1 MRPSIEKFAEK
12 SFLLSA
18 LLSASI
24 TIFILSF
31 MFLFS
36 LPLFRGGKIVE
47 FLRLGWNPYD
57 GKFGVLPM
65 MVGTV
70 IIASFAILIAT
81 PFGIGCSALISVFS
95 QRNFGRFL
103 RKLVEFMTGIPT
115 VVLSFLGIFIVVPRG
130 RGICDK
136 RTRGCVLC
144 GWLLVALLILP
155 TIVLFLTDAFNS
167 VPKSYLNAAEALG
180 ATPVQKLIY
189 VIIPS
194 AWKGI
199 ISGLVLAA
207 GRAAGDTMI
216 SLMIAGNA
224 LQIPKGRSDAAR
236 TLTSHIAL
244 IIASDYESPEFKSI
258 FVCGL
263 ILFAFTM
270 LIVLI
275 LRLLGYFEIL
285 RER

>member
-1 MRPSIEKFAEK
+1 MRSSVEKLAERG
-12 SFLLSA
+12 FLFGA
-18 LLSASI
+18 LLSTSI
-24 TIFILSF
+24 TICILSF

-36 LPLFRGGKIVE
+36 LPLFKGGHIAQ
-47 FLRLGWNPYD
+47 FLRLGWNPYE
-57 GKFGVLPM
+57 GRFGVLPM
-65 MVGTV
+65 MVGTG

-95 QRNFGRFL
+95 QQNFGRLL

-115 VVLSFLGIFIVVPRG
+115 VIYGFVAIFLLVPLVREIFQKGTGMCVLSASIML
-130 RGICDK
+130 
-136 RTRGCVLC
+136 
-144 GWLLVALLILP
+144 ALLILP
-155 TIVLFLTDAFNS
+155 TIVLFLSDAFNS
-167 VPKSYLNAAEALG
+167 VPKNYLDAADALG

-189 VIIPS
+189 IIIPL

-207 GRAAGDTMI
+207 GRAAGDTLI

-224 LQIPKGRSDAAR
+224 LQIPKGLSDAAR

-263 ILFAFTM
+263 ILFVFTA

-275 LRLLGYFEIL
+275 LRLLGYFQIL

>member
-1 MRPSIEKFAEK
+1 MKSSIEKFAERG
-12 SFLLSA
+12 FLLCA

-24 TIFILSF
+24 AIFIICF

-36 LPLFRGGKIVE
+36 LPLFKGGHIAE
-47 FLRLGWNPYD
+47 FLRLGWNPYE
-57 GKFGVLPM
+57 GRFGVLPM
-65 MVGTV
+65 MVGTGV
-70 IIASFAILIAT
+70 IASFAILIAT
-81 PFGIGCSALISVFS
+81 PFGIGCSAVISVFS
-95 QRNFGRFL
+95 QQRFGRFL

-115 VVLSFLGIFIVVPRG
+115 VIYGFVAIFLLVPLIREIFQRGTGMCVLSASVML
-130 RGICDK
+130 
-136 RTRGCVLC
+136 
-144 GWLLVALLILP
+144 ALLILP
-155 TIVLFLTDAFNS
+155 TIVLFLSDAFNS
-167 VPKSYLNAAEALG
+167 VPKNYLDAADALG

-207 GRAAGDTMI
+207 GRAVGDTLI

-224 LQIPKGRSDAAR
+224 LQIPRGLSDAAR

-263 ILFAFTM
+263 ILFIFTA

-275 LRLLGYFEIL
+275 LRLLGYFEIV
-285 RER
+285 REK

>member
-1 MRPSIEKFAEK
+1 M
-12 SFLLSA
+12 L
-18 LLSASI
+18 
-24 TIFILSF
+24 
-31 MFLFS
+31 
-36 LPLFRGGKIVE
+36 
-47 FLRLGWNPYD
+47 
-57 GKFGVLPM
+57 
-65 MVGTV
+65 
-70 IIASFAILIAT
+70 
-81 PFGIGCSALISVFS
+81 
-95 QRNFGRFL
+95 
-103 RKLVEFMTGIPT
+103 
-115 VVLSFLGIFIVVPRG
+115 
-130 RGICDK
+130 
-136 RTRGCVLC
+136 
-144 GWLLVALLILP
+144 ALLILP

-167 VPKSYLNAAEALG
+167 VPKNYVNAAEALG
-180 ATPVQKLIY
+180 ATSVQKLIY

-207 GRAAGDTMI
+207 GRAVGDTMI

-224 LQIPKGRSDAAR
+224 LQIPKGLSDAAR

-263 ILFAFTM
+263 ILFVFTM